1 MTHTNEY
8 PNMKTYKLMYYFG
21 VWHTA
26 IRYAAES
33 DAEAIFD
40 CDMDYYFPEQY
51 SQPDL
56 RGWRYGVA
64 LWQGNRMVKEYKPN
78 NF

>member
-1 MTHTNEY
+1 MTHATNT
-8 PNMKTYKLMYYFG
+8 PRTMKTYKLMYFFG

-40 CDMDYYFPEQY
+40 CDLDYYFPE
-51 SQPDL
+51 PGMADL
-56 RGWRYGVA
+56 RNWRYGVA
-64 LWQGNRMVKEYKPN
+64 LWRGNKLVKEYKPN
-78 NF
+78 IY